1 MKSEN
6 IMGIL
11 VDPITYGEVMDD
23 LPHYIDS
30 DKKMTIISV
39 NPQIITESRKHPDIV
54 TFINQSTH
62 RIPDGVGV
70 VLVSR
75 LTGGKI
81 KERVTGYDLMVRL
94 LGYANEN
101 KMSAFFY
108 GAKPEVLSDAIK
120 NINDQYPNLG
130 IAGAIDGYTTLDNE
144 SIVNKINAVKPDFV
158 FVALGFPRQERWLA
172 QNMNAIHASVF
183 QDVGGSFDVLSGH
196 VKRAPNFF
204 INLHLEWLYRSLSN
218 PTRLG
223 RIAQLPVFLV
233 KSIYWKLVNR
243 SDQKNN

>member
-1 MKSEN
+1 
-6 IMGIL
+6 
-11 VDPITYGEVMDD
+11 
-23 LPHYIDS
+23 
-30 DKKMTIISV
+30 
-39 NPQIITESRKHPDIV
+39 
-54 TFINQSTH
+54 
-62 RIPDGVGV
+62 
-70 VLVSR
+70 
-75 LTGGKI
+75 
-81 KERVTGYDLMVRL
+81 
-94 LGYANEN
+94 
-101 KMSAFFY
+101 
-108 GAKPEVLSDAIK
+108 
-120 NINDQYPNLG
+120 
-130 IAGAIDGYTTLDNE
+130 
-144 SIVNKINAVKPDFV
+144 VKPDFV